1 MLRFALSLLSP
12 SGARGRL
19 SILIFHRVLPQ
30 QDPIFPEEMY
40 AERFNTL
47 LAHIK
52 RDFNVL
58 PLLQAV
64 KHLQTGSLPSR
75 ALAITFDDGYADNH
89 TIAMPLLQKHGL
101 VATFFIATN
110 FLDGG
115 RMWNDVIIEAVRG
128 CRMQILNTAD
138 YGSYNVENALQRRH
152 AIDALIGK
160 IKYLDFAKRLE
171 AVEKVAYAAQVELPK
186 DLMMS
191 SAQVRDMCGQNM
203 EVGAHTLSHPILAKI
218 DATTAQQEIA
228 QSRARLEEITAHSI
242 PLFAYPN
249 GRPGKDYLP
258 EHVEIVKDLG
268 FTAAVSTAWGSN
280 NANSDLFQLARFT
293 PWDQSPFKFN
303 LRMAKNLIS

>member
-19 SILIFHRVLPQ
+19 SILIFHRVLPK
-30 QDPIFPEEMY
+30 QDAIFPEEMH
-40 AERFNTL
+40 ATRFDSL
-47 LAHIK
+47 LANL
-52 RDFNVL
+52 RRNFNVI

-64 KHLQTGSLPSR
+64 QSLQSNNLPSR

-89 TIAMPLLQKHGL
+89 EIAMPLLKKHGL
-101 VATFFIATN
+101 VASFFIATS

-115 RMWNDVIIEAVRG
+115 RMWNDVIIEAVRR
-128 CRMQILNTAD
+128 CRLNVLEAGE
-138 YGSYNVENALQRRH
+138 YGSYSIEDSIQRRR

-171 AVEKVAYAAQVELPK
+171 AVEKVAQAAEVELPK
-186 DLMMS
+186 DLMMCS
-191 SAQVRDMCGQNM
+191 DQVRDMCVQGM
-203 EVGAHTLSHPILAKI
+203 EIGAHTLSHPILAKI
-218 DATTAQQEIA
+218 DTATARQEIA
-228 QSRARLEEITAHSI
+228 QSRAQLEEIAALPV

-249 GRPGKDYLP
+249 GRPGQDYLP

-280 NANSDLFQLARFT
+280 NADSDLFQLSRFT
-293 PWDQSPFKFN
+293 PWDQNSFKFN